1 MKKYIYIENLGCA
14 KNIVDSERL
23 LGAFVRNNYSFT
35 KAPEEANVIII
46 NTCSFL
52 EASREESIDTIFYF
66 NELKEH
72 NLETLIVTGCLVESN
87 GAELQQMMPEIDYVV
102 NNRDLDR
109 LFDTLRLKKEESEFY
124 YTNRHLMDKSGYAYL
139 KVSEGCNRRCS
150 FCTIPLFKGG
160 LISRPIRPLVEEAK
174 TLVANQR
181 VKELILVAQDLTD
194 YGKDIRTSLHSL
206 LKELIKMDDLRWIR
220 LLYTYPTSID
230 DELINLI
237 SDSNKICSYIDIPF
251 QHFDNDVLSLMNR
264 QGSKEEYVGLI
275 DRLRDRISE
284 LSIRSTFI
292 VGFPGETEQAFQNL
306 YDTLEQVKLDRVGVF
321 SYSYEEDT
329 TSSKLPNHI
338 PDEVRELRREKIMKL
353 QEKISEEKL
362 SKRIGKTYDVL
373 IEDEVYS
380 ENKNELP
387 YFIARSQFEAP
398 DVDGNIILKER
409 NLEVGSMYKA
419 EILTAYEHDMIGRTT
434 QS

>member
-1 MKKYIYIENLGCA
+1 
-14 KNIVDSERL
+14 
-23 LGAFVRNNYSFT
+23 
-35 KAPEEANVIII
+35 
-46 NTCSFL
+46 
-52 EASREESIDTIFYF
+52 
-66 NELKEH
+66 
-72 NLETLIVTGCLVESN
+72 
-87 GAELQQMMPEIDYVV
+87 
-102 NNRDLDR
+102 
-109 LFDTLRLKKEESEFY
+109 
-124 YTNRHLMDKSGYAYL
+124 
-139 KVSEGCNRRCS
+139 
-150 FCTIPLFKGG
+150 
-160 LISRPIRPLVEEAK
+160 
-174 TLVANQR
+174 
-181 VKELILVAQDLTD
+181 
-194 YGKDIRTSLHSL
+194 
-206 LKELIKMDDLRWIR
+206 
-220 LLYTYPTSID
+220 
-230 DELINLI
+230 
-237 SDSNKICSYIDIPF
+237 
-251 QHFDNDVLSLMNR
+251 
-264 QGSKEEYVGLI
+264 VGLI

-338 PDEVRELRREKIMKL
+338 SEDVKELRREKIMKL

-362 SKRIGKTYDVL
+362 SMRIGKTYDVL

-387 YFIARSQFEAP
+387 YFLARSQFEAP